1 MPQHPDANGPITY
14 KVRIRGRLDEEWSDW
29 LDTVAITYDS
39 GVTTLT
45 GPLADQ
51 AALRGIL
58 TRIWDLNL
66 TLISVQRIEA
76 DSEEEHEN
84 A

>member
-1 MPQHPDANGPITY
+1 MKKHPDPNGPMSY
-14 KVRIRGRLDEEWSDW
+14 QIRVQGRLDEDWSDW
-29 LDTVAITYDS
+29 LDKMTIVYDS

-45 GPLADQ
+45 GPVADQ

-66 TLISVQRIEA
+66 TLLSVTRGGA
-76 DSEEEHEN
+76 L
-84 A
+84 